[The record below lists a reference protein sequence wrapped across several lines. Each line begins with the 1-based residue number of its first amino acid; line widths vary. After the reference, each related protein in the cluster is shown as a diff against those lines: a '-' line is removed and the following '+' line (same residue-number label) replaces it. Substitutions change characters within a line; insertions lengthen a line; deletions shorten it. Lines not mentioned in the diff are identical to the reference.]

1 MTSPSISKIQAE
13 LDTLDDLFVEHKVD
27 YLAVPD
33 VEPVPFELWETL
45 AYDIALNN
53 APIDHIARA
62 YNLSFMQISVLK
74 DNPTFKR
81 MLAIKEQEVAQLGSN
96 ADFAVKM
103 RMIANKGAKKLLE
116 RIMCNGTSDKD
127 FATLYK
133 QVVQLAQ
140 LEPTSSGGDG
150 DDQPTGVLGGGVT
163 FNLYSIPGLEHLQN
177 PNLPAAH
184 SVTIDVT
191 PHTQVP
197 KGGLDD
203 LDEMEAL

>member
-1 MTSPSISKIQAE
+1 MTSPSIAKIQAE

-62 YNLSFMQISVLK
+62 YNLSFVQLSVLK

-103 RMIANKGAKKLLE
+103 RMIANKVPRNYLNVSCVTAPVTKILLPS
-116 RIMCNGTSDKD
+116 TSK
-127 FATLYK
+127 
-133 QVVQLAQ
+133 
-140 LEPTSSGGDG
+140 
-150 DDQPTGVLGGGVT
+150 
-163 FNLYSIPGLEHLQN
+163 
-177 PNLPAAH
+177 
-184 SVTIDVT
+184 
-191 PHTQVP
+191 
-197 KGGLDD
+197 
-203 LDEMEAL
+203 